1 MSFFT
6 TEQHFNVID
15 PSMIKRCIDDYY
27 SNSTFETDTMNKAD
41 TKNVLGLLTPMI
53 ENTLR
58 KKLMYTG
65 GNYYKH
71 DKPYLPHTDYK
82 TYENNTLNVVIPLS
96 YTNSQPSLIIFDQ
109 KWELDSVTWC
119 MQYSVQYFRYNIGVK
134 GCPAE
139 YPVVGL
145 TNKEIDNELYV
156 NYLNHYPK
164 QLLRGLSGT
173 VFPFE
178 VGSMLVFDNRHIHC
192 TSKLDGEKL
201 GITLRFKIL

>member
-1 MSFFT
+1 
-6 TEQHFNVID
+6 
-15 PSMIKRCIDDYY
+15 
-27 SNSTFETDTMNKAD
+27 MNKAD

-53 ENTLR
+53 ESILE
-58 KKLMYTG
+58 KKLIHTG

-71 DKPYLPHTDYK
+71 NKPYLPHTDYK
-82 TYENNTLNVVIPLS
+82 THEDNILNVVIPLS

-119 MQYSVQYFRYNIGVK
+119 MHLPVQYFRYNIGVK

-139 YPVVGL
+139 YPVIGL
-145 TNKEIDNELYV
+145 TDKEIDNDLYTK
-156 NYLNHYPK
+156 YLDHYPK
-164 QLLRGLSGT
+164 VLLRGLSGK

-178 VGSMLVFDNRHIHC
+178 VGSMLVFDNRYIHC

-201 GITLRFKIL
+201 GITLRFKVL

>member
-1 MSFFT
+1 M
-6 TEQHFNVID
+6 QYFNVID
-15 PSMIKRCIDDYY
+15 QSMIKRCIDDYY

-41 TKNVLGLLTPMI
+41 TKNVLVLLTPMI
-53 ENTLR
+53 ENMLG

-65 GNYYKH
+65 GNYYRH
-71 DKPYLPHTDYK
+71 NTPYLPHTDYK

-119 MQYSVQYFRYNIGVK
+119 MHLPVQYFRYNIGVK

-145 TNKEIDNELYV
+145 TNKEIDNDLYI

-178 VGSMLVFDNRHIHC
+178 VGSMLVFDNRYIHC

-201 GITLRFKIL
+201 GISLRFKIL

>member
-1 MSFFT
+1 
-6 TEQHFNVID
+6 
-15 PSMIKRCIDDYY
+15 MIKRCIDDYY

-41 TKNVLGLLTPMI
+41 TKNVLGLLTPII
-53 ENTLR
+53 ENMLG

-65 GNYYKH
+65 GNYYRH
-71 DKPYLPHTDYK
+71 NKPYLPHTDYK
-82 TYENNTLNVVIPLS
+82 TYEDNTLNVVIPLS

-109 KWELDSVTWC
+109 KWELDSVTCC
-119 MQYSVQYFRYNIGVK
+119 MHLPVQYFRYNIGVK

-139 YPVVGL
+139 YPVIDL
-145 TNKEIDNELYV
+145 TDKEIDNELYI
-156 NYLNHYPK
+156 NYLNHFPK

-178 VGSMLVFDNRHIHC
+178 VGSVLVFDNRYIHC

-201 GITLRFKIL
+201 GISLRFKVL

>member
-1 MSFFT
+1 MINSNQFY
-6 TEQHFNVID
+6 NVID
-15 PSMIKRCIDDYY
+15 PAMIKLCIDDYY
-27 SNSTFETDTMNKAD
+27 SNSTFETDIMNKAD

-53 ENTLR
+53 ENILG
-58 KKLMYTG
+58 KKLIYTG
-65 GNYYKH
+65 GNFYRH

-82 TYENNTLNVVIPLS
+82 TYENNTLNVVIPLF
-96 YTNSQPSLIIFDQ
+96 YTNSQPSLVIFDQ

-119 MQYSVQYFRYNIGVK
+119 MQHPVQYFKYNIGVK

-156 NYLNHYPK
+156 NYLNHFPK
-164 QLLRGLSGT
+164 ELLRGLSGT

-178 VGSMLVFDNRHIHC
+178 VGSMIVFDNRYIHC
-192 TSKLDGEKL
+192 TSSLDGEKL
-201 GITLRFKIL
+201 GISLRFE

>member
-1 MSFFT
+1 MNNSNQFY
-6 TEQHFNVID
+6 NVID
-15 PSMIKRCIDDYY
+15 PATIKLCIDNYY
-27 SNSTFETDTMNKAD
+27 SNSTFETNTMNKAD

-53 ENTLR
+53 ENMLG

-65 GNYYKH
+65 GNYYRH
-71 DKPYLPHTDYK
+71 NKPYLPHTDYK
-82 TYENNTLNVVIPLS
+82 TYEDNTLNVVIPLS
-96 YTNSQPSLIIFDQ
+96 YTSSQPSLIIFDQ

-119 MQYSVQYFRYNIGVK
+119 MHLPVQYFRYNIGVK

-139 YPVVGL
+139 YPVIGL
-145 TNKEIDNELYV
+145 TDKEIDNELYI
-156 NYLNHYPK
+156 NYLNHFPK

-178 VGSMLVFDNRHIHC
+178 VGSILVFDNRYIHC

-201 GITLRFKIL
+201 GISLRFKIL

>member
-1 MSFFT
+1 
-6 TEQHFNVID
+6 
-15 PSMIKRCIDDYY
+15 MIKRCIDDYY

-53 ENTLR
+53 ENMLG

-65 GNYYKH
+65 GNYYRH
-71 DKPYLPHTDYK
+71 NTPYLPHTDYK
-82 TYENNTLNVVIPLS
+82 TYEDNTLNVVIPLS

-119 MQYSVQYFRYNIGVK
+119 MHLPVQYFRYNIGVK

-139 YPVVGL
+139 YPVIDL
-145 TNKEIDNELYV
+145 TNKEIDNDLYI

-178 VGSMLVFDNRHIHC
+178 VGSMLVFDNRYIHC

-201 GITLRFKIL
+201 GISLRFKIL

>member
-1 MSFFT
+1 MINSNQFY
-6 TEQHFNVID
+6 NVID
-15 PSMIKRCIDDYY
+15 PAMIKLCIDDYY

-53 ENTLR
+53 ENMLG

-71 DKPYLPHTDYK
+71 NKPYLPHTDYK
-82 TYENNTLNVVIPLS
+82 THENNTLNVVIPLS
-96 YTNSQPSLIIFDQ
+96 YTGSQPSLVIFDQ

-119 MQYSVQYFRYNIGVK
+119 MHLPVQYFRYNIGVK

-139 YPVVGL
+139 YPVIGL
-145 TNKEIDNELYV
+145 TDKEIDNELYI
-156 NYLNHYPK
+156 NYLNHFPK

-178 VGSMLVFDNRHIHC
+178 VGSILVFDNRYIHC

-201 GITLRFKIL
+201 GISLRFKIL

>member
-1 MSFFT
+1 
-6 TEQHFNVID
+6 
-15 PSMIKRCIDDYY
+15 MIKLCIDNYY

-53 ENTLR
+53 ENMLG

-65 GNYYKH
+65 GNYYRH
-71 DKPYLPHTDYK
+71 NKPYLPHTDYK
-82 TYENNTLNVVIPLS
+82 TYEDNTLNVVIPLS
-96 YTNSQPSLIIFDQ
+96 YTSSQPSLIIFDQ

-119 MQYSVQYFRYNIGVK
+119 MHLPVQYFRYNIGVK

-139 YPVVGL
+139 YPVIGL
-145 TNKEIDNELYV
+145 TDKEIDNELYI
-156 NYLNHYPK
+156 NYLNHFPK

-178 VGSMLVFDNRHIHC
+178 VGSILVFDNRYIHC

-201 GITLRFKIL
+201 GISLRFKIL

>member
-1 MSFFT
+1 
-6 TEQHFNVID
+6 
-15 PSMIKRCIDDYY
+15 MIKLCIDNYY

-53 ENTLR
+53 ENMLG

-71 DKPYLPHTDYK
+71 NKPYLPHTDYK
-82 TYENNTLNVVIPLS
+82 THENNTLNVVIPLS
-96 YTNSQPSLIIFDQ
+96 YTGSQPSLVIFDQ

-119 MQYSVQYFRYNIGVK
+119 MHLPVQYFRYNIGVK

-139 YPVVGL
+139 YPVIGL
-145 TNKEIDNELYV
+145 TDKEIDNELYI
-156 NYLNHYPK
+156 NYLNHFPK
-164 QLLRGLSGT
+164 QVVRGLSGT

-178 VGSMLVFDNRHIHC
+178 VGSILVFDNRYIHC

-201 GITLRFKIL
+201 GISLRFKIL

>member
-15 PSMIKRCIDDYY
+15 PSMIKKCIDDYY

-53 ENTLR
+53 ENMLG
-58 KKLMYTG
+58 KNLMYTG
-65 GNYYKH
+65 GNFYRH

-139 YPVVGL
+139 YPVIGL
-145 TNKEIDNELYV
+145 TDKEIDNELYTK
-156 NYLNHYPK
+156 YLNHYPK
-164 QLLRGLSGT
+164 IFLRGLSGK

-178 VGSMLVFDNRHIHC
+178 VGSILVFDNRHIHC

-201 GITLRFKIL
+201 GISLRFKIL

>member
-1 MSFFT
+1 MIKANQF
-6 TEQHFNVID
+6 FNVID
-15 PSMIKRCIDDYY
+15 LLIIKKCVDDYY

-41 TKNVLGLLTPMI
+41 TKNVLDLFTPMI
-53 ENTLR
+53 ENMLG

-65 GNYYKH
+65 GNYYRH

-96 YTNSQPSLIIFDQ
+96 YSNSQPSLIIFDQ
-109 KWELDSVTWC
+109 KWELDSITWC
-119 MQYSVQYFRYNIGVK
+119 MHFPVQYFRYNIGVK

-139 YPVVGL
+139 YPVIGL
-145 TNKEIDNELYV
+145 TNQEINNELYV

-164 QLLRGLSGT
+164 ELLRGLSGT
-173 VFPFE
+173 AFPFTI
-178 VGSMLVFDNRHIHC
+178 GSMIIFDNKYIHC

>member
-1 MSFFT
+1 MINSNQFY
-6 TEQHFNVID
+6 NVID
-15 PSMIKRCIDDYY
+15 PAMIKLCIDNYY

-53 ENTLR
+53 ENMLG

-65 GNYYKH
+65 GNYYRH
-71 DKPYLPHTDYK
+71 NKPYLPHTDYK
-82 TYENNTLNVVIPLS
+82 TYEDNTLNVVIPLS
-96 YTNSQPSLIIFDQ
+96 YTSSQPSLIIFDQ

-119 MQYSVQYFRYNIGVK
+119 MHLPVQYFRYNIGVK

-139 YPVVGL
+139 YPLIGL
-145 TNKEIDNELYV
+145 TYKEIDNELYI
-156 NYLNHYPK
+156 NYLNHFPK

-178 VGSMLVFDNRHIHC
+178 VGSILVFDNRYIHC

-201 GITLRFKIL
+201 GISLRFKIL

>member
-1 MSFFT
+1 M
-6 TEQHFNVID
+6 QYFNVID
-15 PSMIKRCIDDYY
+15 KSMIKRCIDDYY

-53 ENTLR
+53 ENMLG
-58 KKLMYTG
+58 KKLTYTA
-65 GNYYKH
+65 GNYYRH
-71 DKPYLPHTDYK
+71 NKPYLPHTDYK

-96 YTNSQPSLIIFDQ
+96 YTNNQPSLVIFDQ

-119 MQYSVQYFRYNIGVK
+119 MHLPVQYFRANIGVK

-145 TNKEIDNELYV
+145 TDKEIDNELYV
-156 NYLNHYPK
+156 KYLNHYPK
-164 QLLRGLSGT
+164 ELLRGLSGT

-178 VGSMLVFDNRHIHC
+178 VGSMIVFDNRYIHC
-192 TSKLDGEKL
+192 TSILDGEKL
-201 GITLRFKIL
+201 GISLRFKVL